1 MKVVLQDHVENLGE
15 RGDVVAVSAGYAR
28 NYLLP
33 RKLAL
38 AANAASLRYVEEQ
51 RKLWQVRESR
61 EVAEAEAGAARLGA
75 LELEVLKK
83 AGEAGTL
90 YGSVTNSEIA
100 ELLAARG
107 IEVDRRKLQ
116 LAAPIKSLGEYEIK
130 LKLHPKVTASFRLRV
145 VSEGGPPPIE
155 EIVEPE
161 EREDDDDDG
170 DDEPRSRRP
179 RRQAADRAAGKE

>member
-38 AANAASLRYVEEQ
+38 AANTANLRYVEEQ
-51 RKLWQVRESR
+51 RKLWQVRDSR
-61 EVAEAEAGAARLGA
+61 EVAEAEAAAARLGS

-90 YGSVTNSEIA
+90 YGSVTSSEIA

-116 LAAPIKSLGEYEIK
+116 IAAPIKAVGAYEIK
-130 LKLHPKVTASFRLRV
+130 LKLHAKVVARFTLRV

-161 EREDDDDDG
+161 EREDEDAEE
-170 DDEPRSRRP
+170 DEPRSRRP
-179 RRQAADRAAGKE
+179 RRHAADRE